1 VGRLNKVI
9 YVPLVIS
16 HSGLVPSESPIAIHY
31 KLILMDASLERV
43 QQGELIATHF
53 LHEEALVPVS
63 ETTYQIGL
71 LPAKVPRK

>member
-16 HSGLVPSESPIAIHY
+16 HGGLVSRESPIAIHY
-31 KLILMDASLERV
+31 KLILMDASLQRV
-43 QQGELIATHF
+43 QQGKLIAAHF
-53 LHEEALVPVS
+53 LHEEALRPIS
-63 ETTYQIGL
+63 ETTYQIGF